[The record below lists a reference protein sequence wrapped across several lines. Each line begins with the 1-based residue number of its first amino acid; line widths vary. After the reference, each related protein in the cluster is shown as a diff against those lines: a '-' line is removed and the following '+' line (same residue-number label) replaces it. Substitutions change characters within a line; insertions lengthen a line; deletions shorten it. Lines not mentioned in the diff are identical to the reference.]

1 MSASHRLEALFR
13 PRSVAV
19 IGASATP
26 FKQGNVALKYLLQ
39 GGFAGDVYP
48 VNPNGGQIEGL
59 TCYPSIGD
67 VPGPVD
73 CVFTVIPAA
82 LTAQALRDCAAKG
95 VRAAIIGA
103 SGFGEL
109 NNAPGAAREA
119 EIAAIARETGMRIL
133 GPNTNGIW
141 NASDRFSLG
150 FNHSHGDAMAP
161 GEPGQSISIAAHSG
175 ALFNSIA
182 PCLRKYGIGLSKF
195 TSVGNEADI
204 DLLEVFEYLIEDEAT
219 GVIGLIVESL
229 RDGERFRVLAARAS
243 EAGKPVIALKLGR
256 SQAGAELALAHSSRL
271 AGSARAYEA
280 LFAQCGA
287 ALAPSV
293 ESLAGAAA
301 LLMRGQDMLM
311 SGDNGLV
318 CVTTSG
324 GGGSLLADHAEDRG
338 VPLAGEDGLWRGQ
351 AAKTIA
357 GFENAGLVRN
367 PIDGGN
373 LMGWKRL
380 APLLQSIEADKQCG
394 PALLYAHML
403 PMEANDLLVADILLA
418 RTKRTG
424 APLAIVSPGGL
435 RPAIDAHYRA
445 NGAVVFDDLP
455 TCFDAFAT
463 FYDSVE
469 FDADDLVAPPDE
481 PSSLAP
487 QALVRI
493 RALLASVEPGDFL
506 SEFESAQALALAG
519 APMVESVLV
528 GSPEEAVAA
537 GHAFDGPLA
546 MKALAKGVAHKNEA
560 GLVALG
566 LMDEAAVREAYS
578 DLSQRLSALGG
589 GRILLQPM
597 APSRAELILGIAHE
611 PPLGH
616 FLVLGLGGLHAEL
629 LDSVVLIP
637 AFVSRARL
645 AQIVEGSMAGELV
658 ARVAGGAAHQRLN
671 DIVETL
677 VALRDLVRACGDQ
690 IASIDVNPLLVS
702 PKSCTA
708 VDALIVRAS
717 RD

>member
-1 MSASHRLEALFR
+1 MSVSNSLDALFR

-26 FKQGNVALKYLLQ
+26 FKQGNVALKYLMQ
-39 GGFAGDVYP
+39 GGFRGAVYP
-48 VNPNGGQIEGL
+48 VNPGGGQIEGL
-59 TCYPSIGD
+59 TCYPSISD
-67 VPGPVD
+67 IPGHVD

-82 LTAQALRDCAAKG
+82 LTAQAMRDCAAKG

-109 NNAPGAAREA
+109 NNEAGAAREA
-119 EIAAIARETGMRIL
+119 EIASIARESGMRIL

-161 GEPGQSISIAAHSG
+161 GGPRDSISIAAHSG

-195 TSVGNEADI
+195 ASVGNEADL
-204 DLLEVFEYLIEDEAT
+204 DLMDVFEYLIEDEAT
-219 GVIGLIVESL
+219 GIIGLIVESL
-229 RDGERFRVLAARAS
+229 RDGERFRALAARAC
-243 EAGKPVIALKLGR
+243 EASKPVLALKLGR

-280 LFAQCGA
+280 LFAECGV

-338 VPLAGEDGLWRGQ
+338 VPLAGEDGLWRGK

-357 GFENAGLVRN
+357 SFEDAGLVRN

-403 PMEANDLLVADILLA
+403 PMEANDLLVADILIA
-418 RTKRTG
+418 RTKRTR
-424 APLAIVSPGGL
+424 APLAIVSPGGM

-469 FDADDLVAPPDE
+469 FDAEDLVDPPDE
-481 PSSLAP
+481 PESLAP
-487 QALVRI
+487 EALLRI
-493 RALLASVEPGDFL
+493 REILASVEPGDFIA
-506 SEFESAQALALAG
+506 EYESAEALALAG
-519 APMVESVLV
+519 APMVESALV
-528 GSPEEAVAA
+528 ASPDEAVAA
-537 GHAFDGPLA
+537 AQAFHAPVA
-546 MKALAKGVAHKNEA
+546 MKALAQGVAHKNEA
-560 GLVALG
+560 GIVALG
-566 LMDEAAVREAYS
+566 LVGEAAVREAHS
-578 DLSQRLSALGG
+578 EISQRLSALGG
-589 GRILLQPM
+589 GRILMQPM
-597 APSRAELILGIAHE
+597 APSRAELILGVTHE

-629 LDSVVLIP
+629 LDSIVLIP

-645 AQIVEGSMAGELV
+645 EDIVEGSMAGALV
-658 ARVAGGAAHQRLN
+658 ARVAGGAAHQRLA
-671 DIVETL
+671 DVVETL
-677 VALRDLVRACGDQ
+677 VALRDLVRICGDQ
-690 IASIDVNPLLVS
+690 IASIDINPLLVA

-708 VDALIVRAS
+708 VDALIVRA
-717 RD
+717 